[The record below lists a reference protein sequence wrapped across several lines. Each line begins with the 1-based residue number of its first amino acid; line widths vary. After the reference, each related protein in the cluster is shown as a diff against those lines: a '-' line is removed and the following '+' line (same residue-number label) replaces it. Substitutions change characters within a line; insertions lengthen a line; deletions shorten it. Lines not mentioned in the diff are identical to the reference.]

1 MRKRIGTCLLAVLML
16 AALTIPAFAADAPKI
31 VNVDE
36 SKCVTTV
43 DDADKGTLSVKVQ
56 GPQSGAQYLIYILDN
71 DKGVPTESTIKYID
85 QSGTGVFIPY
95 PKDQSGT
102 YYIFVTSSTDTRFD
116 SKNYVATVQYQSDVL
131 LGDVNGDGKVTSMDG
146 AMTLR
151 IAAKLLTPTE
161 KQMKAADVDPKHDG
175 KITAMDGAMILR
187 AAAHL
192 LTLK

>member
-1 MRKRIGTCLLAVLML
+1 MRRRIGTCLLAVLML
-16 AALTIPAFAADAPKI
+16 AALTIPVFAADVPKI
-31 VNVDE
+31 DNMDK
-36 SKCVTTV
+36 SKCVTDFV
-43 DDADKGTLSVKVQ
+43 EGSEGKLSVQVQ
-56 GPQSGAQYLIYILDN
+56 GAQSGAQYLIYVLN
-71 DKGVPTESTIKYID
+71 DKGVPTEANIKYID
-85 QSGTGVFIPY
+85 QNGSGAFVAF

-102 YYIFVTSSTDTRFD
+102 YYIYVTSNTDTRFD
-116 SKNYVATVQYQSDVL
+116 SKNYVATVEYQSDVL